1 MTKRTE
7 EEERK
12 RRSRRWEVSEEIRGK
27 GGESG
32 AQNAEAWARKAVSS
46 PAVSTCDGPL
56 GEPRVS
62 SFMRSF

>member
-1 MTKRTE
+1 M
-7 EEERK
+7 
-12 RRSRRWEVSEEIRGK
+12 SEETRGK

-46 PAVSTCDGPL
+46 PAVPTCDGPF
-56 GEPRVS
+56 GAPRVS

>member
-1 MTKRTE
+1 M
-7 EEERK
+7 
-12 RRSRRWEVSEEIRGK
+12 SEEIRGK

-32 AQNAEAWARKAVSS
+32 AQKAEAWAQKAVSS
-46 PAVSTCDGPL
+46 PAVSTCDGPF

>member
-1 MTKRTE
+1 MTKRTK

-32 AQNAEAWARKAVSS
+32 AENAEAVSS

>member
-1 MTKRTE
+1 M
-7 EEERK
+7 
-12 RRSRRWEVSEEIRGK
+12 SEEIRGK

-46 PAVSTCDGPL
+46 PAVSTCDGLL